1 VFDIHANKV
10 HFLDPVHN
18 KVCAEVHNEFKTT
31 FIRSLARCFQAFY
44 ANWVMSPEN
53 EWEFNYPVS
62 AAILLIGKFG
72 SFVDPY
78 VLIPSGLSF
87 NCLSFA
93 KTRNDRGICMLHMPR
108 HFNGNVLEEICDQ
121 VN

>member
-1 VFDIHANKV
+1 
-10 HFLDPVHN
+10 
-18 KVCAEVHNEFKTT
+18 
-31 FIRSLARCFQAFY
+31 
-44 ANWVMSPEN
+44 MSPEN

-78 VLIPSGLSF
+78 VLRPSELGF

-93 KTRNDRGICMLHMPR
+93 KTRNDSGMHATYGPTFQWQCIGGDL
-108 HFNGNVLEEICDQ
+108 
-121 VN
+121 

>member
-1 VFDIHANKV
+1 
-10 HFLDPVHN
+10 
-18 KVCAEVHNEFKTT
+18 
-31 FIRSLARCFQAFY
+31 
-44 ANWVMSPEN
+44 MSPEN

-87 NCLSFA
+87 NCLFLQKPGTTEVSACYTCPDISMAMYWRRFVI
-93 KTRNDRGICMLHMPR
+93 KSINCHLYLHALCLP
-108 HFNGNVLEEICDQ
+108 Q
-121 VN
+121 